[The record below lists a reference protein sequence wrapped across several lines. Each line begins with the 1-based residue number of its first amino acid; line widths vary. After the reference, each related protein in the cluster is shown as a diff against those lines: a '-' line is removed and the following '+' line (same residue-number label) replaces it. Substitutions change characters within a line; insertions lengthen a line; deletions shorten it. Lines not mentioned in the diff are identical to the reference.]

1 MKPEEIRK
9 LSIEKVEGELDAARE
24 QLMRMR
30 FQRATGELKNQ
41 NLPRMTRKKIARL
54 LTILKEKQAEQ
65 TKEGEA

>member
-9 LSIEKVEGELDAARE
+9 LSIEKVEEELDAARE